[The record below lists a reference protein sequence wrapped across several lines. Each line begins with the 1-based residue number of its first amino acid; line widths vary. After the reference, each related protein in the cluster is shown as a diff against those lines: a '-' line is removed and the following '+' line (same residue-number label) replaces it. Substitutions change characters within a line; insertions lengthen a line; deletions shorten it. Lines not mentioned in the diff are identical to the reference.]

1 MARFGRDL
9 VRSLTQPAFAGDVR
23 RVGMLA
29 GSMPARQREEE
40 AKQERMQREAEAFEI
55 FNQGLRSSEDAN
67 VTGVTTAEGKL
78 AGMLSDETNETVR
91 SDLMKKITELGK
103 LQAPTQAAKINRNV
117 DDLIKAENFLEEL
130 QGRADSLSE
139 NEATAMRGVQQ
150 RVDQLR
156 QNASLVQAAESKRR
170 DARISEL
177 TKTEALKVAETNAMK
192 RDLSRFVGTEQF
204 VEKAQK
210 YRDMGLSQQVD
221 VLEKDVLEVMTKR
234 QDAIDKLNERAPL
247 TAEEERTLTD
257 LGFKPTGDIK
267 VDRKRLNTI
276 LETKF
281 QKELDIALRVLD
293 PASAGLAKALVIEE
307 LDQIVKEGE
316 IEQLPFF
323 QDISDKVEDILEDPE
338 ELEIFLNRV
347 EGASP
352 SEIPNIVRRYLEE
365 KFPEKFEDMQTEIRR
380 KATVQTTRQGALAKI
395 AAKTNAARGKAA
407 YEAGIIDEDR
417 PLEEGDEGYFDLDD
431 PDDAE
436 RALMQHERDEKLK
449 KQKAFKEQKKEA
461 GKVGFGVS
469 SRYSGLG
476 RGFQG

>member
-29 GSMPARQREEE
+29 GSMPARQKEEE
-40 AKQERMQREAEAFEI
+40 AKQERMQRETEAFEI

-67 VTGVTTAEGKL
+67 VTGVTAAEGKL

-91 SDLMKKITELGK
+91 SDLMKKIAELGK
-103 LQAPTQAAKINRNV
+103 LQAPTQAAKIDRNV

-139 NEATAMRGVQQ
+139 NEVTAMRGVQQ

-156 QNASLVQAAESKRR
+156 QDASLVQAAESKRR

-192 RDLSRFVGTEQF
+192 RDLAQFVGTEQF
-204 VEKAQK
+204 VKRAQK

-247 TAEEERTLTD
+247 TAEEEKTLTD
-257 LGFKPTGDIK
+257 LGFEPTGDIK

-352 SEIPNIVRRYLEE
+352 FEIPNIVRGYLEE
-365 KFPEKFEDMQTEIRR
+365 KFPKKFEDMQTEIRR
-380 KATVQTTRQGALAKI
+380 KATVQTTRQGALAEI

-431 PDDAE
+431 PDDAD
-436 RALMQHERDEKLK
+436 RALMQYERDEKLK
-449 KQKAFKEQKKEA
+449 KQKGFKEQKKKA
-461 GKVGFGVS
+461 GEVGFGVS